1 MNRIKAAGRAAGR
14 FLKVHGECL
23 AYAAICIVILG
34 WVQQNDA
41 ESNARFAK
49 DNGNTAYA
57 YK

>member
-23 AYAAICIVILG
+23 AYAAVCIVILG
-34 WVQQNDA
+34 WVQTNDA

>member
-1 MNRIKAAGRAAGR
+1 MNRIKAAGRVAGR

-23 AYAAICIVILG
+23 VLGFVCLLILG
-34 WVQQNDA
+34 WAQQND
-41 ESNARFAK
+41 EYSNARFAK